1 MATTRSNWH
10 QEMVDPRIVNEI
22 IEATREAVQT
32 GDPAPLHAPSLN
44 GNESK
49 YLTQAVESTF
59 VSSVGPFVERLE
71 SDLASIT
78 GAKRVIATSSGT
90 SALQLALRLAGVNQ
104 GDEVLMPSL
113 TFVATANAV
122 SYLGAFPHFVDIE
135 YTSLGIDPIA
145 LRTWLS
151 QNSETTKH
159 GLRNKSTGRVIRAL
173 VPMHAFGHPSKIDE
187 LCQVAQDFQLVVV
200 EDAAESLG
208 SMFQNRHTGTFG
220 LLGAIS
226 FNGNKIVTTGGGGAI
241 LTDDEELADF
251 AKHLSTTAK
260 VPDSWD
266 YVHDEIGYNFRM
278 PNINAAL
285 GVAQLER
292 LPEFIESKRSLAL
305 RYNDAFAKV
314 KVASV
319 IAEPEGAF
327 SNYWLNTLRLNEE
340 FVNSRET
347 IIQGLNDSGLGARPV
362 WNPLH
367 TLVIYKE
374 AFRGPLPVTES
385 LSRLLINLPSGA
397 GLT

>member
-10 QEMVDPRIVNEI
+10 QEMADSRIVTEI
-22 IEATREAVQT
+22 IEAAREAVQT
-32 GDPAPLHAPSLN
+32 DKPAALHVPSLN

-59 VSSVGPFVERLE
+59 VSSVGPFVERFE
-71 SDLASIT
+71 SDLAAIT

-90 SALQLALRLAGVNQ
+90 SALQLALRVAGVNN

-113 TFVATANAV
+113 TFVATANSV

-135 YTSLGIDPIA
+135 ETNLGIDPIA
-145 LRTWLS
+145 LRYWLS
-151 QNSETTKH
+151 KNSETTKH
-159 GLRNKSTGRVIRAL
+159 GLRNKSTGRIIRAL

-187 LCQVAQDFQLVVV
+187 LCQLAEDFKLVVV
-200 EDAAESLG
+200 EDSAESLG
-208 SMFQNRHTGTFG
+208 STFQNRHTGTFG

-226 FNGNKIVTTGGGGAI
+226 FNGNKIATTGGGGAI

-260 VPDSWD
+260 VPHSFD
-266 YVHDEIGYNFRM
+266 YIHDEIGYNFRM

-305 RYNDAFAKV
+305 RYHGAFEKV
-314 KVASV
+314 RGASMV
-319 IAEPEGAF
+319 VEPANVF
-327 SNYWLNTLRLNEE
+327 SNYWLNTLRLSKEAFDHRDE
-340 FVNSRET
+340 

-362 WNPLH
+362 WRPLH
-367 TLVIYKE
+367 MLEIYKT
-374 AFRGPLPVTES
+374 ASRAPLPVTEELGS
-385 LSRLLINLPSGA
+385 ILLNLPSSA
-397 GLT
+397 GLA

>member
-1 MATTRSNWH
+1 MADSG
-10 QEMVDPRIVNEI
+10 IVTEI

-32 GDPAPLHAPSLN
+32 RGNIPLHAPCLE

-59 VSSVGPFVERLE
+59 VSSVGPFVERFE
-71 SDLASIT
+71 SDLAAIT

-90 SALQLALRLAGVNQ
+90 SSLQVALRVAGVIA

-113 TFVATANAV
+113 TFVATANSV

-135 YTSLGIDPIA
+135 DTSLGIDPIA
-145 LRTWLS
+145 LRTWLRE
-151 QNSETTKH
+151 NSETTKH

-173 VPMHAFGHPSKIDE
+173 VPMHAFGHPSRIDE
-187 LCQVAQDFQLVVV
+187 LCQVAEDYKLVVV

-208 SMFQNRHTGTFG
+208 STFQNRYTGTFG

-241 LTDDEELADF
+241 LTDDDELADF

-260 VPDSWD
+260 MPNSWD

-292 LPEFIESKRSLAL
+292 LPEFIESKRALAL
-305 RYNDAFAKV
+305 RYHGAFEKV
-314 KVASV
+314 REASMV
-319 IAEPEGAF
+319 VEPANVF
-327 SNYWLNTLRLNEE
+327 SNYWLNTLRL
-340 FVNSRET
+340 SRKAADHRDE
-347 IIQGLNDSGLGARPV
+347 IIQGLNDSGVGARPV
-362 WNPLH
+362 WRPLH
-367 TLVIYKE
+367 MLEIYKT
-374 AFRGPLPVTES
+374 ASSAPLPVTEEVGS
-385 LSRLLINLPSGA
+385 TLLNLPSSS
-397 GLT
+397 GLV